1 MGRLEIRGYWRWFEW
16 VWWDAGDSWKYR
28 QRLVNGHL
36 LSLLLPIEL
45 PLFLLFLNALLFSPP
60 RLTLYTRP
68 SLPTPRRRVAASP
81 LRRFVPTYPQA
92 AILI

>member
-1 MGRLEIRGYWRWFEW
+1 
-16 VWWDAGDSWKYR
+16 
-28 QRLVNGHL
+28 
-36 LSLLLPIEL
+36 
-45 PLFLLFLNALLFSPP
+45 
-60 RLTLYTRP
+60 LYTRP